1 MNQFALAPA
10 CTQVSNTAR
19 VASANP
25 HQLITILFE
34 EALDDLGR
42 AGRAIMA
49 GDLAAKSRHLS
60 HAATLVAALDC
71 SLDHEKG
78 GEIARSLA
86 TVYAF
91 VRARILRA
99 GLKNDADQCRI
110 AAETLGEI
118 ASAWREIA

>member
-1 MNQFALAPA
+1 MMAAA
-10 CTQVSNTAR
+10 RAYTQVSTSAR
-19 VASANP
+19 VSTADP

-34 EALDDLGR
+34 EALADLAR
-42 AGRAIMA
+42 ARRAIEH

-60 HAATLVAALDC
+60 HATTLVAALDA
-71 SLDHEKG
+71 SLDHDKG
-78 GEIARSLA
+78 GEIARSLS

-99 GLKNDADQCRI
+99 GAKNDADQCRI
-110 AAETLGEI
+110 AAETLAEI

>member
-1 MNQFALAPA
+1 MMAAA
-10 CTQVSNTAR
+10 RAYTQVGRTSR

-34 EALDDLGR
+34 EALADLAKAR
-42 AGRAIMA
+42 RAIEV
-49 GDLAAKSRHLS
+49 GNLAAKSEHLS
-60 HAATLVAALDC
+60 HAATLVAALDA
-71 SLDHEKG
+71 SLDHDKG

-99 GLKNDADQCRI
+99 GMKNDADQARI

>member
-1 MNQFALAPA
+1 MMAAA
-10 CTQVSNTAR
+10 RAYTQVSTTAR
-19 VASANP
+19 VASADP

-34 EALDDLGR
+34 EALDDLAR
-42 AGRAIMA
+42 ARRAIERQ
-49 GDLAAKSRHLS
+49 DLAGKSRYLS

-78 GEIARSLA
+78 GDIARSLA